1 MAESAAKQDFCA
13 IGGVVQQAYLIR
25 SFEEQIRRR
34 SFTGV
39 DRPTARFL
47 IAGIGGL
54 VVGLF
59 GDFGAGHGA
68 SLPPLAIAFLVG
80 YAVDVFFSFLDG
92 LLQTFGRSRGY
103 MTANSSAAPAVGPR

>member
-1 MAESAAKQDFCA
+1 MLYALLGAC
-13 IGGVVQQAYLIR
+13 AYLLR
-25 SFEEQIRRR
+25 TFEEQVKKRT
-34 SFTGV
+34 FTGA

-47 IAGIGGL
+47 IAAIGGV

-59 GDFGAGHGA
+59 GDFGTGHGA

-92 LLQTFGRSRGY
+92 MLRTVGQSQGDV
-103 MTANSSAAPAVGPR
+103 TAAGSSAIQATK